1 MSNVT
6 ANQAPLIKAQ
16 VFSEFLLEQIN
27 DGFLPDSISRD
38 VTDFG
43 DGESLTIPVL
53 GETTI
58 RDYTEDTAVQ
68 YDALDSGTVGL
79 VISEYVSAASYVT
92 RKLQQDGY
100 KAAALEASIP
110 KEHLRLVRERWE
122 TDLLAVA
129 NQQTL
134 ADPNTVNGFDHRWVA
149 GSGTTTGVLTLTDIA
164 YAKLVF
170 DKAYVPDEGRVL
182 IVDPIV
188 EASLNQEV
196 GGQAFINNP
205 QFEGIVNT
213 GFAKSMR
220 FVRNIYGFDIW
231 CSNRLPRVASET
243 IDGGPQASST
253 AITNGVVNIG
263 MCILDDQHKPFMSAM
278 RQNPVTDGEFNKD
291 FQRDEY
297 VTTARWGHGL
307 QRAETLLAIIAS
319 ETKFK

>member
-16 VFSEFLLEQIN
+16 VFSEFMLEQIL
-27 DGFLPDSISRD
+27 DGFLPDNLSRD
-38 VTDFG
+38 VSDFG

-79 VISEYVSAASYVT
+79 TISEYVSAASYVT

-100 KAAALEASIP
+100 KAAALEAAIP
-110 KEHLRLVRERWE
+110 REHLRLIRERWE
-122 TDLLAVA
+122 TDLLSTI
-129 NQQTL
+129 NQQTSGN
-134 ADPNTVNGFDHRWVA
+134 ANTVNGFDHRWVA
-149 GSGTTTGVLTLTDIA
+149 HSGSTAGVLTLDDIE
-164 YAKLVF
+164 YAKLSF
-170 DKAYVPDEGRVL
+170 DKAYVPDEGRIL
-182 IVDPIV
+182 IVDPIA
-188 EASLNQEV
+188 EAALNHLI
-196 GGQAFINNP
+196 GAQAFINNP

-220 FVRNIYGFDIW
+220 FVRNIFGFDIW
-231 CSNRLPRVASET
+231 CSNRLPRVAAET
-243 IDGGPQASST
+243 INGGPEGSSQALT
-253 AITNGVVNIG
+253 GGVVNIA
-263 MCILDDQHKPFMSAM
+263 MSILDDQHKPFMSAM
-278 RQNPVTDGEFNKD
+278 RQNPITDGEFNKD

-307 QRAETLLAIIAS
+307 QRAETALGILTSA
-319 ETKFK
+319 TLYK

>member
-58 RDYTEDTAVQ
+58 RDYAEDTAVQ

-100 KAAALEASIP
+100 KAAALEAAIP

-149 GSGTTTGVLTLTDIA
+149 NSGTTLGVLTLDDIA

-170 DKAYVPDEGRVL
+170 DKAYIPDEGRVL

-188 EASLNQEV
+188 EASLNKEI

-231 CSNRLPRVASET
+231 CSNRLPRVAAET
-243 IDGGPQASST
+243 IDGGPQAANT
-253 AITNGVVNIG
+253 AITNAVVNIG

-278 RQNPVTDGEFNKD
+278 RQNPITDGEYNKD

-307 QRAETLLAIIAS
+307 QRAETLLCILAS

>member
-16 VFSEFLLEQIN
+16 VFSDFLLEQIN
-27 DGFLPDSISRD
+27 DGFLPDSLSRN

-43 DGESLTIPVL
+43 DGDSLTIPVL

-58 RDYTEDTAVQ
+58 RDYTEDTAIQ

-100 KAAALEASIP
+100 KAAALEAAIP
-110 KEHLRLVRERWE
+110 REHLRLIRERWE
-122 TDLLAVA
+122 SDLLATA

-134 ADPNTVNGFDHRWVA
+134 GDGNTVNGFDHRWVA
-149 GSGTTTGVLTLTDIA
+149 GSGSTTGVLTLDDIE
-164 YAKLVF
+164 YLKLAF
-170 DKAYVPDEGRVL
+170 DKAFIPDEGRIL

-188 EASLNQEV
+188 EASLNHAV
-196 GGQAFINNP
+196 GQQAFINNP

-220 FVRNIYGFDIW
+220 FVRNFFGFDIW

-243 IDGGPQASST
+243 IDGGPQQSST
-253 AITNGVVNIG
+253 AITNGVVNIA
-263 MCILDDQHKPFMSAM
+263 MSVLDDQHKPFMSAM
-278 RQNPVTDGEFNKD
+278 RQTPVTDGEYNKD

-307 QRAETLLAIIAS
+307 QRGETLACIITS
-319 ETKFK
+319 ETLYK